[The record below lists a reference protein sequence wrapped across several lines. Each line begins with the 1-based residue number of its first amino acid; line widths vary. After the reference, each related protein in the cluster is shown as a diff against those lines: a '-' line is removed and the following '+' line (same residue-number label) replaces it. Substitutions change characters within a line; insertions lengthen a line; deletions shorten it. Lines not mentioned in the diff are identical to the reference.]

1 MKPALCIIQAL
12 VLFFLTKPGT
22 YRMISNLS
30 FMQFLLFVS
39 IIISLSCVP
48 AFVVVMFCMLL
59 ASLHFLLVAL
69 PRVESCGDQ

>member
-1 MKPALCIIQAL
+1 MPYSVSEAI

-30 FMQFLLFVS
+30 FMQFLLLFVS
-39 IIISLSCVP
+39 IILILIIIIIIISLSCVP

-69 PRVESCGDQ
+69 P